1 MYARVTRL
9 APILSLPL
17 LLWSVAS
24 PASASADPVLSR
36 LLQEAIESDSGFE
49 DRFDAQVWL
58 LDMSRRLEKFVK
70 NPQTRIELLKRVHYE
85 ARRVGIE
92 PELVLAVIEVESRFD
107 EFAISVAGARGLM
120 QVMPFWLDEIGISDQ
135 NLFKILFAMQHFI
148 DGAGGCQK
156 LNGAHLV
163 DFIKRHQTL
172 GSIGFI
178 CVELFNKFFIIFT
191 GRCYFIFQRRNRANS
206 PRMLESP
213 LSHRGIINGLFPCS
227 DHQT

>member
-70 NPQTRIELLKRVHYE
+70 NPQSRIELLKQVHYE

-135 NLFKILFAMQHFI
+135 NLFKIRTNLRMGCTILRYYI
-148 DGAGGCQK
+148 DMEPGDLGRA
-156 LNGAHLV
+156 LARYNGS
-163 DFIKRHQTL
+163 L
-172 GSIGFI
+172 GKT
-178 CVELFNKFFIIFT
+178 VYPNKVISALHKHWFK
-191 GRCYFIFQRRNRANS
+191 Q
-206 PRMLESP
+206 
-213 LSHRGIINGLFPCS
+213 
-227 DHQT
+227 